1 MLTSFSGM
9 YSHKLF
15 FSKLMVIGGH
25 GVNGVHVCRNVVK
38 ATKQD
43 QENAQIPDLKE
54 KEAGAMVM
62 NKRQ

>member
-1 MLTSFSGM
+1 
-9 YSHKLF
+9 
-15 FSKLMVIGGH
+15 MVIGGH
-25 GVNGVHVCRNVVK
+25 GVNGVRVCQNAVK

-43 QENAQIPDLKE
+43 RGNAQIPLLKE